1 MNTKNLTLINI
12 ALIIAVLIL
21 FYLQFSTNS
30 SDSNKETSTEIENEE
45 LVATD
50 IPNSTS
56 SLQAA
61 NESAS
66 SFDFST
72 LKIAYVNSDT
82 VSTYY
87 SFAKD
92 VQSSL
97 LKKQKSA
104 ENQVKNKYKDYQKMV
119 DDYQQSAKIMG
130 QSEAEEKAQRI
141 GLLEKEIMQ
150 LEQTLNQKLSNEE
163 LQITT
168 NYITKTNTYMQKIG
182 KQLGYDYVMSYRLG
196 GPMLYANT
204 DLDITREVIELLNI
218 EYNSK

>member
-21 FYLQFSTNS
+21 FYLQFSTKS
-30 SDSNKETSTEIENEE
+30 SDSNKETPAQTENEE

-50 IPNSTS
+50 IPNST
-56 SLQAA
+56 LQAA
-61 NESAS
+61 NESSS

-104 ENQVKNKYKDYQKMV
+104 ENQVKNKYKDYQK
-119 DDYQQSAKIMG
+119 
-130 QSEAEEKAQRI
+130 
-141 GLLEKEIMQ
+141 
-150 LEQTLNQKLSNEE
+150 
-163 LQITT
+163 
-168 NYITKTNTYMQKIG
+168 
-182 KQLGYDYVMSYRLG
+182 
-196 GPMLYANT
+196 
-204 DLDITREVIELLNI
+204 
-218 EYNSK
+218 

>member
-1 MNTKNLTLINI
+1 MNTKNLTLVNI

-21 FYLQFSTNS
+21 FYLQFSTKS
-30 SDSNKETSTEIENEE
+30 SDSNKETPAQTENEE

-50 IPNSTS
+50 IPNST
-56 SLQAA
+56 LQAA
-61 NESAS
+61 NESSS